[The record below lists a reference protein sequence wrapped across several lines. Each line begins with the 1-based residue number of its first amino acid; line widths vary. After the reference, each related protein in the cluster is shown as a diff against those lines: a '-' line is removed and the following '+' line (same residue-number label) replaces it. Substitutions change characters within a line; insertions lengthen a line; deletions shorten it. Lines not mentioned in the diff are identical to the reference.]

1 MQASTMSSS
10 SSHKHTHTRHIETVE
25 LAHFGIILQQED
37 LRHVL
42 EYYVMQ
48 QSSEVLI
55 RTCVI
60 CKALVQVQL
69 YYHVI

>member
-10 SSHKHTHTRHIETVE
+10 SSHTHTHTRHIQTVE
-25 LAHFGIILQQED
+25 LAHFCIILQQAD
-37 LRHVL
+37 LRLVL

-60 CKALVQVQL
+60 VKHL
-69 YYHVI
+69 YKSNYIIM

>member
-10 SSHKHTHTRHIETVE
+10 SSHTQTHTRHIQTVE
-25 LAHFGIILQQED
+25 LAHFCIILQQGD
-37 LRHVL
+37 LRLVL

-48 QSSEVLI
+48 QSSEVLT
-55 RTCVI
+55 RTWVI